1 MKVSKNSWHYK
12 LATSVNTD
20 VSFHLKHDYPVSLC
34 QYFWSVVGA
43 GVGWFIMGWFALF
56 LSWAFLTPLATFFV
70 AFAGTDLGSNFLS
83 VSADIGW
90 VVIPV
95 FWMAV
100 PILIGAGEWQNGRI
114 KFAPKWMKLNIT
126 RSPKKE
132 NKPSLIVEWVK
143 AKKAKV
149 CPLVEVSDE

>member
-1 MKVSKNSWHYK
+1 MKVTKKSWHYK

-20 VSFHLKHDYPVSLC
+20 VSYQLKHDYPVSLC
-34 QYFWSVVGA
+34 QYFWSVVVA

-70 AFAGTDLGSNFLS
+70 AFTGTDLGISFLAFS
-83 VSADIGW
+83 SKLGLGIFPLFW
-90 VVIPV
+90 VLIPLIV
-95 FWMAV
+95 GAV
-100 PILIGAGEWQNGRI
+100 EWLNGNI
-114 KFAPKWMKLNIT
+114 KFAPDWMKLNIQ
-126 RSPKKE
+126 RSPNKE
-132 NKPSLIVEWVK
+132 KKPSLIVEWVK